1 MAVQAQEELVLTAPE
16 TQNRTP
22 MDLLSLALQK
32 EANIEI
38 IERLAAL
45 QERAIAK
52 QAEQSFFR
60 SLHMAQ
66 EEAPSVE
73 PNKEVKTSNGKL
85 MYKYAS
91 YEQLDKALRPIYI
104 KHGMAIA
111 FSGAEGPAGKVQV
124 LCCMYH
130 RKGHADR
137 STGLAI
143 DPGAAQ
149 LPRRMQ
155 NFRPRAR
162 RRGEFC
168 GTSSILWMILK
179 MKLIFPPMQR

>member
-45 QERAIAK
+45 QERAMAK

-85 MYKYAS
+85 MYKYAAAHLHQAWDGYRIQWGRRAS
-91 YEQLDKALRPIYI
+91 RESSGTVLRLPSGRPCRALPTRL
-104 KHGMAIA
+104 G
-111 FSGAEGPAGKVQV
+111 
-124 LCCMYH
+124 
-130 RKGHADR
+130 D
-137 STGLAI
+137 
-143 DPGAAQ
+143 
-149 LPRRMQ
+149 
-155 NFRPRAR
+155 
-162 RRGEFC
+162 
-168 GTSSILWMILK
+168 
-179 MKLIFPPMQR
+179 